1 MVALRE
7 QAAALRARAAAEPIP
22 QSPDAPTTALK
33 QSPDAPTTALPQS
46 PDEPLCWAPVP
57 GSPGLERRIGLDSQP
72 PGTLTPSR
80 AGGGGGGGGG
90 GGRDG
95 DDEGDGSPR
104 VRLVVRSS
112 PLRASHRSRVHEDW
126 TLPNMDEELLEDVT
140 HRQQTATPNTALE
153 GVSGAPVAG
162 ATGATLNTALEGVSG
177 APVAGATGVAPNT
190 ALEGVSGA
198 PVAGATGAAP
208 TTALEGVS
216 GAPVAGATGAAPNTA
231 RAAPALRTAPI
242 AGIEAERE
250 WLRSL
255 PVLPSLPTLPTL
267 AEARRAKT
275 ERPLPPVERAS
286 EEDPSVLRF

>member
-57 GSPGLERRIGLDSQP
+57 GSPGLERRIGLESQL

-80 AGGGGGGGGG
+80 AGGSGGAGAGAGGGGGG

-112 PLRASHRSRVHEDW
+112 PLRASHLSREHEDW
-126 TLPNMDEELLEDVT
+126 TLPNMEDEELPNMEDAT
-140 HRQQTATPNTALE
+140 HRQQTAAPNTTLE
-153 GVSGAPVAG
+153 GVP
-162 ATGATLNTALEGVSG
+162 
-177 APVAGATGVAPNT
+177 
-190 ALEGVSGA
+190 
-198 PVAGATGAAP
+198 
-208 TTALEGVS
+208 

-231 RAAPALRTAPI
+231 RVAPALRTAPI

-286 EEDPSVLRF
+286 QEDPSVLRF